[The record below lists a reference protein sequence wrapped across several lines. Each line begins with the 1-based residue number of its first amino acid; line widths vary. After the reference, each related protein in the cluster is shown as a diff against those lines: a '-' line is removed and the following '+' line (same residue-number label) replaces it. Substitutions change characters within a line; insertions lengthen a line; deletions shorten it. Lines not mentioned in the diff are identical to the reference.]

1 MKYKVGTFMRFL
13 TFFGSVYFLN
23 GIYFSGFKVPCEV
36 SQFTAYSVTG
46 FALHPVPLSLFPFL
60 ELSVFRKTFRRS
72 PEV

>member
-13 TFFGSVYFLN
+13 PFLGSVYFLN
-23 GIYFSGFKVPCEV
+23 GIYFSSFKVPCEV
-36 SQFTAYSVTG
+36 SQFTAYSVTE